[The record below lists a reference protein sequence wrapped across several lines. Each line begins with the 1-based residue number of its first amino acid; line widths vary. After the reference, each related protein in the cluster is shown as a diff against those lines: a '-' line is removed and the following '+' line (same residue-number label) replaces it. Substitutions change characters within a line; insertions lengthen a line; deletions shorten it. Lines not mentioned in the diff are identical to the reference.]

1 MCNKIGQPRDCEVE
15 HVVPLHPLRW
25 RGPCPIYKPIGIE
38 ALSFAKIGAISEIT
52 KYLQTIQ
59 FKIHQNKT
67 VVRRYIKCYTNKQI
81 NSTCKTASRVSGG
94 GGGRTRVQTRNPR
107 AFYTFSRPFHPSPR
121 ARQAAA
127 KPEAQPLN
135 LA

>member
-38 ALSFAKIGAISEIT
+38 ALSFAKIGVISEIT
-52 KYLQTIQ
+52 KYLQTIK

-67 VVRRYIKCYTNKQI
+67 VVRRYIYPRIQKSLRPI
-81 NSTCKTASRVSGG
+81 AADLSGG
-94 GGGRTRVQTRNPR
+94 GGN
-107 AFYTFSRPFHPSPR
+107 
-121 ARQAAA
+121 
-127 KPEAQPLN
+127 
-135 LA
+135 